1 MTAQHWPDH
10 DVEGCTCPQPQ
21 HKHVS
26 KLGVVLP
33 SFGGFAWV
41 FGLGAFPWFGFFR
54 LVLAFLAGFR
64 GLRFLGFWGFADK
77 FGADMSS

>member
-1 MTAQHWPDH
+1 M
-10 DVEGCTCPQPQ
+10 EGSTCPQPQ

-41 FGLGAFPWFGFFR
+41 SLGLGFFALFWLFGRFSW
-54 LVLAFLAGFR
+54 
-64 GLRFLGFWGFADK
+64 LRFLGVLGFADK

>member
-1 MTAQHWPDH
+1 MYTASAQSCQQTR
-10 DVEGCTCPQPQ
+10 GRFAF
-21 HKHVS
+21 VS
-26 KLGVVLP
+26 VV
-33 SFGGFAWV
+33 WV
-41 FGLGAFPWFGFFR
+41 FR